1 MKHII
6 LLLLILLPATTGS
19 ATTKSITSVA
29 AVVNAE
35 IITTYQLERAVESL
49 LSHQNLPRSPGEAE
63 MQGVRQEVLEQLI
76 DDQLLQQRSRELGLR
91 VTEQEIEAAIE
102 DVMVSNN
109 LDRDALEVALE
120 AEGLTLES
128 YREQIR
134 DDILRYKLMT
144 QEVNYRAQVTSAE
157 VRRYFEEN
165 IDQFDTL
172 PRLHVSRISFALPAD
187 RTSAAFARIQEQADK
202 SRQRLL
208 DGDRFDDV
216 FKEVEDLADGGIM
229 GELVVSDLASPLQQA
244 LEGLSTGDVSAP
256 TELNQQLHLFIINER
271 RSGEELAFERAR
283 RSIEDR
289 LRREKTE
296 KRFNQWQEELRA
308 NAYIDRRL

>member
-6 LLLLILLPATTGS
+6 LFLLILLPATTGS
-19 ATTKSITSVA
+19 ATTKTITGIA

-35 IITTYQLERAVESL
+35 IITTYQLERTLESL
-49 LSHQNLPRSPGEAE
+49 LSQQNLTSAPTDAE
-63 MQGVRQEVLEQLI
+63 MMQIRQEVLEQMISDL
-76 DDQLLQQRSRELGLR
+76 LLQQRSRELGLR
-91 VTEQEIEAAIE
+91 VTEQEIDAAVE

-109 LDRDALEVALE
+109 LDRPGLETALE

-134 DDILRYKLMT
+134 DDILRYRLMA

-165 IDQFDTL
+165 IDQFDTM
-172 PRLHVSRISFALPAD
+172 PRLHVSRISFPLPTD
-187 RTSAAFARIQEQADK
+187 RSSDSFARIQEQADK
-202 SRQRLL
+202 SRQRLV

-216 FKEVEDLADGGIM
+216 FNEVEDLAAGGIM
-229 GELVVSDLASPLQQA
+229 GELVLSDLAAPLQQA
-244 LEGLSTGDVSAP
+244 LEDLSSGDVSVP
-256 TELNQQLHLFIINER
+256 TEFNQQLHLFIVNER

-283 RSIEDR
+283 RSIEEQ

-296 KRFNQWQEELRA
+296 TRFAQWQEELRA